1 MKEYIA
7 ICETDNLILGKH
19 YLGREENNSVVLTHV
34 VSSDR
39 PVQLTESI
47 YTIANNVVPSGNNL
61 TVGIN
66 GKLKPYPRKRAD
78 VRFVVWT
85 GNNANELNLR
95 SVALHKSIIP

>member
-1 MKEYIA
+1 MTIKLSSTVRRAFFTTNDWRIMKEYIA

-78 VRFVVWT
+78 VRFVV
-85 GNNANELNLR
+85 
-95 SVALHKSIIP
+95 